1 VVLHTDHR
9 HKLIYSAALSYSRPP
24 PLTPTHSDML
34 SSQLRGRELDLS
46 EAQRTAAAAAAEVA
60 ALRSQLAAAR
70 QAAAAEAAAMETQL
84 AAKEAE
90 VGGGGAGGIG
100 RGVGGK

>member
-1 VVLHTDHR
+1 MR
-9 HKLIYSAALSYSRPP
+9 LIGTSTHIFFCSPAP
-24 PLTPTHSDML
+24 PLSPYTHSDML

-46 EAQRTAAAAAAEVA
+46 EAHRTAAAAAAEVA

-84 AAKEAE
+84 AAKDAE
-90 VGGGGAGGIG
+90 VC
-100 RGVGGK
+100 VS